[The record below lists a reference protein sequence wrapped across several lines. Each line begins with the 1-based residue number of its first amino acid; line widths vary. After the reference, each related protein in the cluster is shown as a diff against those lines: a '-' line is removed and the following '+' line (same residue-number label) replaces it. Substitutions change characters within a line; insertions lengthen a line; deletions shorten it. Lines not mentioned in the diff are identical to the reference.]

1 MPDGGPAKA
10 KKTMPPTTN
19 EGVHG
24 ITIQLTAEIRE
35 RLKERAQ
42 LEGLSLEVFVRRV
55 VEKSVLSDSEEGPK
69 LPLKSVRGLLKD
81 LGPAPSEEDIRRNRA
96 EMFRDFGDSKESLHM
111 SPIPTPRSGTCSTTN
126 D

>member
-1 MPDGGPAKA
+1 
-10 KKTMPPTTN
+10 MPPTTN

-55 VEKSVLSDSEEGPK
+55 VEGSVLSELPSTPK
-69 LPLKSVRGLLKD
+69 VPLKSVRGLLKD
-81 LGPAPSEEDIRRNRA
+81 LGPAPSEEDIRRNRT
-96 EMFRDFGDSKESLHM
+96 EMFL
-111 SPIPTPRSGTCSTTN
+111 
-126 D
+126 

>member
-1 MPDGGPAKA
+1 MPEGGPAKA

-55 VEKSVLSDSEEGPK
+55 VEGSVLSDSEQGPK
-69 LPLKSVRGLLKD
+69 LPLKSARGLLKKY
-81 LGPAPSEEDIRRNRA
+81 GPAPSIEDINEVRA
-96 EMFRDFGDSKESLHM
+96 EMSKYIGES
-111 SPIPTPRSGTCSTTN
+111 SE
-126 D
+126 